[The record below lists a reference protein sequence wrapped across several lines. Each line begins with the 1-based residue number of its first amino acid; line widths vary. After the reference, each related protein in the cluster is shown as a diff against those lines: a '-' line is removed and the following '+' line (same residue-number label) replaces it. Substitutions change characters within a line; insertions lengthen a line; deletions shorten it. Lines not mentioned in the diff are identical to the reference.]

1 MDRNGL
7 ITAVSEGVS
16 VITVTA
22 GGFTASVTVTVTR
35 LEISFTHPDFLFDA
49 DTRTFR
55 IPAGT
60 TAERFGEVI
69 AAEGKYYRIVCEDGT
84 DITPE
89 KLIKT
94 GYIFNFLSDTGS
106 VIATVTAVVMGDTDK
121 DGMLSALDT
130 RILEKGIN
138 GEDIGVYPAYAG
150 DVDGDGELTEADSE
164 KLLSMIDLFTRSA
177 SLEKSEYK
185 VTASVPATVHPAGE
199 FAVIMYVDR
208 GVGIDSVIGNL
219 AYDTEIFELLYV
231 AGVNYSLSYQDNDGV
246 ITFAAYDEDGTPSD
260 RVIKTFGTA
269 MFRVKENAP
278 LKNAEFLLTGCAVTA
293 VGNIYSS
300 EESVKATSVSKRS
313 ANEFTIKISNAE
325 FFVFNPSIRNYYVEL
340 PYNAVA
346 VDIELDYPAGG
357 VAYCSDTL
365 IPESDE
371 LTVTVR
377 YTSPQGVSTNYKI
390 HVTRADAETL
400 NSDPLLESITS
411 SVGTLNPVFTAE
423 RLTYKLSIPFDSP
436 DPIFTCIP
444 RNENTVVTVRM
455 PESFPVGSTVV
466 EFHCVAQDGTEAK
479 YVITVVREKNIEESD
494 TSDNSVADDNTGSG
508 KWIIAVTVSVT
519 AVALAAII
527 YYLINRKGKNNVK
540 EIK

>member
-1 MDRNGL
+1 
-7 ITAVSEGVS
+7 
-16 VITVTA
+16 
-22 GGFTASVTVTVTR
+22 
-35 LEISFTHPDFLFDA
+35 
-49 DTRTFR
+49 
-55 IPAGT
+55 
-60 TAERFGEVI
+60 
-69 AAEGKYYRIVCEDGT
+69 
-84 DITPE
+84 
-89 KLIKT
+89 
-94 GYIFNFLSDTGS
+94 
-106 VIATVTAVVMGDTDK
+106 
-121 DGMLSALDT
+121 
-130 RILEKGIN
+130 
-138 GEDIGVYPAYAG
+138 
-150 DVDGDGELTEADSE
+150 
-164 KLLSMIDLFTRSA
+164 
-177 SLEKSEYK
+177 
-185 VTASVPATVHPAGE
+185 
-199 FAVIMYVDR
+199 
-208 GVGIDSVIGNL
+208 
-219 AYDTEIFELLYV
+219 
-231 AGVNYSLSYQDNDGV
+231 
-246 ITFAAYDEDGTPSD
+246 
-260 RVIKTFGTA
+260 VIKTFGTA

-346 VDIELDYPAGG
+346 VDIVLDYPEGG

-436 DPIFTCIP
+436 DPTFTCIP

-479 YVITVVREKNIEESD
+479 HVITVVREKNSEESD
-494 TSDNSVADDNTGSG
+494 TSDNSEADDNTGGG